1 MKIELE
7 NGYSEIVSDPAG
19 FNSGYVEFGYSGNV
33 YYSEA
38 LENDNMARLNFRLE
52 DAKRQ
57 DFNVTIYSSCCGN
70 VTYLARD
77 IRIFRL

>member
-1 MKIELE
+1 MEIELE
-7 NGYSEIVSDPAG
+7 NGYREIISDPAG
-19 FNSGYVEFGYSGNV
+19 YNSGFVEFGYSGNV
-33 YYSEA
+33 YYSEP

-57 DFNVTIYSSCCGN
+57 DFIVTLYSSCCGN